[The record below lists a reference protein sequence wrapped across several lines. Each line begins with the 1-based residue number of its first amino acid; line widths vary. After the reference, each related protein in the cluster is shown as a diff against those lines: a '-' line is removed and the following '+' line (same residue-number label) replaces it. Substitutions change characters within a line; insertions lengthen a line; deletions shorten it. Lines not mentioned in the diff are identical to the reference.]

1 MSFIFTTSPVN
12 RGNWSISRTLSP
24 ATAAQLRNSIPT
36 DINFLTVN
44 SLDKRERMDDSL
56 EGLSI
61 ALSGWQSKIQ
71 TAVPGIIQSFD
82 PQSMTCTVQPAISG
96 QVRDESGGLTGVELP
111 LLVDCPVQFP
121 AGGGCTLTFP
131 VKSDDECLVVFSSRC
146 IDAWWQSGG
155 IQVQPE
161 LRMHDL
167 SDGFALLGFRS
178 QPRVI
183 GGISGTAAQL
193 RTDDGAAFFEVDS
206 ITRAIN
212 ITTTAPINVTST
224 SSANVTAPIINL
236 AAAGQ
241 TLLKFVTEAFQTL
254 FNAHTHASAGAGA
267 PNTPMTNAHMTTTVK
282 GG

>member
-1 MSFIFTTSPVN
+1 MDS
-12 RGNWSISRTLSP
+12 
-24 ATAAQLRNSIPT
+24 
-36 DINFLTVN
+36 
-44 SLDKRERMDDSL
+44 RERMNDPIV
-56 EGLSI
+56 GLSV
-61 ALSGWQSKIQ
+61 ALNGWQSKIQ

-82 PQSMTCTVQPAISG
+82 PDSMTCTVQPAING
-96 QVRDESGGLTGVELP
+96 QVRDESGTLTGVELP

-131 VKSDDECLVVFSSRC
+131 VKQDDECLIVFASRC
-146 IDAWWQSGG
+146 IDSWWQSGG
-155 IQVQPE
+155 IQAQAE

-167 SDGFALLGFRS
+167 SDGFVLLGFRS

-193 RTDDGAAFFEVDS
+193 RTDDGAAFVEVDS
-206 ITRAIN
+206 ATHAIN

-224 SSANVTAPIINL
+224 ASANVTAPIINL

-241 TLLKFVTEAFQTL
+241 ALQKFITEAFQAL
-254 FNAHTHASAGAGA
+254 FNSHTHTAGGAGA
-267 PNTPMTNAHMTTTVK
+267 PVQQITNAHMTTTVK

>member
-1 MSFIFTTSPVN
+1 
-12 RGNWSISRTLSP
+12 
-24 ATAAQLRNSIPT
+24 
-36 DINFLTVN
+36 
-44 SLDKRERMDDSL
+44 
-56 EGLSI
+56 
-61 ALSGWQSKIQ
+61 
-71 TAVPGIIQSFD
+71 
-82 PQSMTCTVQPAISG
+82 MTCTVQPAING
-96 QVRDESGGLTGVELP
+96 QVRDETGALTDVELP

-131 VKSDDECLVVFSSRC
+131 VKDGDECLVVFSSRC

-178 QPRVI
+178 LPRVI
-183 GGISGTAAQL
+183 SGISTTAAQL
-193 RTDDGAAFFEVDS
+193 RTDDGAAFVEVDAVS
-206 ITRAIN
+206 HAIN

-224 SSANVTAPIINL
+224 ASANVTAPVINL

-241 TLLKFVTEAFQTL
+241 TLLKFVTETFQAL
-254 FNAHTHASAGAGA
+254 FNSHTHASAGAGV
-267 PNTPMTNAHMTTTVK
+267 PNQSMTNAHMTTTVK